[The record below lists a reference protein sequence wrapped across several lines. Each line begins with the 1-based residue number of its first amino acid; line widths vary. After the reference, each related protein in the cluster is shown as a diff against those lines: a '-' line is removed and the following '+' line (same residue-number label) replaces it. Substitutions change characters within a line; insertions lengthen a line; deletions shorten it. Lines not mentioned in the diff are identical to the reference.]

1 MKKTI
6 FIIFMPLFVFSQQL
20 TIKKL
25 TDEVNSKNAE
35 FNFMQYNDTVA
46 FYTVARELN
55 GKFISEI
62 FELNLVNDLWNN
74 KQLSK
79 YNPPSQNLANI
90 TFLDSSVT
98 LFSIIEEDTISSI
111 VLYNNDKIDKYVK
124 IPNLNFNS
132 TYNTQPFITEYNNQK
147 VLYFVSDRKG
157 GYGGLDIWLSMI
169 DKNGNFGIP
178 INAGVY
184 INSEADEITPFY
196 NVHDKALYFSS
207 NRLDGKGNF
216 DIYKSYGAL
225 NLWQEPQN
233 MISMNSQK
241 DDLYLTFFDSSNGF
255 FSSNREGS
263 TYSNSEYCCN
273 DIYSFKYSGEI
284 VSKSIN
290 PEIMDYLPL
299 NLFFHNDEPDSSTS
313 SALTSMTYKEAYISY
328 FKLKNLY
335 SSKNMEANFFF
346 SNILQA
352 NFNSLNRLLDLLFI
366 ELNNGKSFE
375 LQITGYA
382 SPLHNIKYNK
392 NLSRRRISSF
402 INYLTQYNNGN
413 FSKYILTKKLIINEV
428 SFGESNSSN
437 YVSDDVNDKKNSIY
451 SIDAMLERKIQIV
464 DLILK

>member
-1 MKKTI
+1 
-6 FIIFMPLFVFSQQL
+6 
-20 TIKKL
+20 
-25 TDEVNSKNAE
+25 
-35 FNFMQYNDTVA
+35 
-46 FYTVARELN
+46 
-55 GKFISEI
+55 
-62 FELNLVNDLWNN
+62 
-74 KQLSK
+74 
-79 YNPPSQNLANI
+79 
-90 TFLDSSVT
+90 
-98 LFSIIEEDTISSI
+98 
-111 VLYNNDKIDKYVK
+111 
-124 IPNLNFNS
+124 
-132 TYNTQPFITEYNNQK
+132 
-147 VLYFVSDRKG
+147 
-157 GYGGLDIWLSMI
+157 
-169 DKNGNFGIP
+169 
-178 INAGVY
+178 
-184 INSEADEITPFY
+184 
-196 NVHDKALYFSS
+196 
-207 NRLDGKGNF
+207 
-216 DIYKSYGAL
+216 
-225 NLWQEPQN
+225 
-233 MISMNSQK
+233 
-241 DDLYLTFFDSSNGF
+241 
-255 FSSNREGS
+255 
-263 TYSNSEYCCN
+263 CCN

-290 PEIMDYLPL
+290 PEIMDFLPL

-313 SALTSMTYKEAYISY
+313 CALTSMTYKEAYISY

-402 INYLTQYNNGN
+402 INYLTQYKNGN

>member
-1 MKKTI
+1 
-6 FIIFMPLFVFSQQL
+6 
-20 TIKKL
+20 
-25 TDEVNSKNAE
+25 
-35 FNFMQYNDTVA
+35 MQYNDTVA

-62 FELNLVNDLWNN
+62 FELNFVNALWNN

-79 YNPPSQNLANI
+79 YNPPSKNLANI

-132 TYNTQPFITEYNNQK
+132 TYNTQPSITEYNNQK

-233 MISMNSQK
+233 MISMNSKK

-273 DIYSFKYSGEI
+273 DIYSFKYSGEV

-382 SPLHNIKYNK
+382 SPLHNI
-392 NLSRRRISSF
+392 
-402 INYLTQYNNGN
+402 NYLTQYNNGN